1 MTTLARQQPP
11 VGDPDGGSTRASAWD
26 FPHGHIIE
34 THEHPG
40 GQLAYAITGVMT
52 VTTEN
57 GCWVVP
63 PQRALWVPPRVPH
76 EVHMSGSVA
85 MRTVYVDPLA
95 AVDLPCACSVL
106 AVSPLLR
113 ELIVAAV
120 AAPPPHEPD
129 SAGSRLFAVLLDEI
143 SAARTA
149 RLHLPM
155 PRDHAL
161 RSLAES
167 VRDAPSEPWTLAS
180 CAKALHM
187 SERTLARAF
196 IRETG
201 MTFGQWRRQAGLL
214 EGLSRLAAG
223 SSVTEAAA
231 ASGYASTSAF
241 IAMFRRATGFSPTR
255 YLATRTEAGRA

>member
-1 MTTLARQQPP
+1 MSSQSPQPP
-11 VGDPDGGSTRASAWD
+11 SAFDPDDGSTRASAWD

-40 GQLAYAITGVMT
+40 GQLAYAIAGVMT
-52 VTTEN
+52 VATEN
-57 GCWVVP
+57 GSWVVP

-76 EVHMSGSVA
+76 EVRMSGRVA
-85 MRTVYVDPLA
+85 MRAVYVDPLA
-95 AVDLPCACSVL
+95 PADLPRACSVL

-143 SAARTA
+143 RAARTA

-155 PRDHAL
+155 PRDLAL
-161 RSLAES
+161 RALAES
-167 VRDAPSEPWTLAS
+167 VRNAPSERWTLGS
-180 CAKALHM
+180 CARALHM
-187 SERTLARAF
+187 SQRTLTRAF
-196 IRETG
+196 LRETA

-214 EGLSRLAAG
+214 EGLGRLAAG

-241 IAMFRRATGFSPTR
+241 IAMFRRATGVSPTR
-255 YLATRTEAGRA
+255 YVAAQTEARSA